1 MNKIFIYMLKKYL
14 IGFLLTI
21 SILIGINLLII
32 FLSEL
37 KNLGVH
43 EYTLP
48 VITQYIL
55 FLVPQNFLDI
65 FPYGLLIG
73 SMIAFGS
80 MAYHSEIIAINSH
93 GVGIRKVILIIMFQ
107 TFILSTLFTYFG
119 NHISPQLSTQAQEI
133 KNSALKKN
141 STNQDIWFKGKDYII
156 NIKSIITHEHLEDI
170 EIINISN
177 GNITSILSAEDAIYN
192 SHWILKKIKIID
204 VENNKTNYEET
215 QIISSD
221 KFIPSQ
227 ILKSKFNNKRYH
239 SIEALYENIIFYN
252 DLGIYYEDHKVM
264 FWQKIL
270 LPFSCCIIVFIGIPF
285 LFTKVRSTNQSQ
297 KVIFGI
303 LFGITY
309 FVISSIIINI
319 SLILNIPALLSV
331 LISMGVFI
339 LLGYFLFEK
348 LVKSHIPI

>member
-1 MNKIFIYMLKKYL
+1 MNRIFIYMFKKYL
-14 IGFLLTI
+14 LGFLLTA
-21 SILIGINLLII
+21 SILISINLLII

-43 EYTLP
+43 EYTLS
-48 VITQYIL
+48 IIFQYIL
-55 FLVPQNFLDI
+55 FLIPQNFLDI
-65 FPYGLLIG
+65 FPYALLIG

-93 GVGIRKVILIIMFQ
+93 GIGIRKTILVIMFQ
-107 TFILSTLFTYFG
+107 TFILSSLFTFFG
-119 NHISPQLSTQAQEI
+119 NHISPELSTQALEI

-141 STNQDIWFKGKDYII
+141 SKNQDIWFKGKGYII
-156 NIKSIITHEHLEDI
+156 NAKSMITNKHLENI
-170 EIINISN
+170 EIINISD
-177 GNITSILSAEDAIYN
+177 GNIISILTAELAIYN
-192 SHWILKKIKIID
+192 IDWVLKEIKIINI
-204 VENNKTNYEET
+204 EKNKISYKES

-227 ILKSKFNNKRYH
+227 ILKSKFNKKRYN
-239 SIEALYENIIFYN
+239 SIQDLYGNIVFYN
-252 DLGIYYEDHKVM
+252 DSGLYYEDYKVI
-264 FWQKIL
+264 FWQKTL

-285 LFTKVRSTNQSQ
+285 LFTRVRSTDQSQ
-297 KVIFGI
+297 KIIFGI

-319 SLILNIPALLSV
+319 SLILNVPALLSV

-339 LLGYFLFEK
+339 LIGYFLFEK
-348 LVKSHIPI
+348 LVKSHTPI

>member
-14 IGFLLTI
+14 LGFLLTA
-21 SILIGINLLII
+21 SILISINLLII

-37 KNLGVH
+37 KNLGVN
-43 EYTLP
+43 EYTLS
-48 VITQYIL
+48 IIAQYIFL
-55 FLVPQNFLDI
+55 LVPQNFLDI
-65 FPYGLLIG
+65 FPYALLIG

-93 GVGIRKVILIIMFQ
+93 GVGIRKIILMIMFQ
-107 TFILSTLFTYFG
+107 TLMLSTTFTYFG
-119 NHISPQLSTQAQEI
+119 DHISPGLSAQAQEI
-133 KNSALKKN
+133 KNSALQKN
-141 STNQDIWFKGKDYII
+141 TTNQDIWFKGKDYII
-156 NIKSIITHEHLEDI
+156 NAKTMITYENLENI

-177 GNITSILSAEDAIYN
+177 GNIISILTAEEAIYN
-192 SHWILKKIKIID
+192 NYWILYGIKIID
-204 VENNKTNYEET
+204 VENNKIINKDT
-215 QIISSD
+215 QILPSD

-227 ILKSKFNNKRYH
+227 ILKSKFNNKRYQ
-239 SIEALYENIIFYN
+239 SIQDLYENIIFHN
-252 DLGIYYEDHKVM
+252 NLGIYYEDHKVI

-285 LFTKVRSTNQSQ
+285 LFTKIRSTNQSQ
-297 KVIFGI
+297 KIIFGI

-309 FVISSIIINI
+309 FVLSSILINI
-319 SLILNIPALLSV
+319 GLILKIPALLSV

-348 LVKSHIPI
+348 LVKSHTPI